1 MSEQPDLPGFFRLAA
16 ALTAYQEIATAAR
29 QLGARAGAFGPNG
42 VYLENRLDWAAWTKA
57 ARLILDQWNDSNDP
71 AEIHT
76 SLDGWHGEI
85 QSQGFRIA
93 LTNSNGMARLGL
105 YLGAHIGDALGNPI
119 ILDEI

>member
-1 MSEQPDLPGFFRLAA
+1 MSEQQLPSLERLAA
-16 ALTAYQEIATAAR
+16 ALTAYQEIAAAAR
-29 QLGARAGAFGPNG
+29 QLGARAGAFGSKG
-42 VYLENRLDWAAWTKA
+42 VYMETRLEWGFWTKA
-57 ARLILDQWNDSNDP
+57 ARLILAEWNDSNDP

-105 YLGAHIGDALGNPI
+105 YLGAHIGDALGDPI